1 METFNLIN
9 LLWSS
14 KFLYYNGFMK
24 RGRPPGR
31 KLSHSVTLRVDDDVM
46 EALLRLADEERRPLA
61 MMSRLL
67 LEDALQAREGKRRGS
82 SEDRREE

>member
-1 METFNLIN
+1 
-9 LLWSS
+9 
-14 KFLYYNGFMK
+14 
-24 RGRPPGR
+24 
-31 KLSHSVTLRVDDDVM
+31 M